1 MDMTPREVRSFQLSA
16 EELDHIG
23 KIESSIKDWS
33 IRHTKASLELRE
45 MEGQTA
51 SLYEAR
57 RQFMADKCA
66 AAGLEE
72 KSIDQ
77 LRIDA
82 GGVVTVLMRAPALPV
97 EPPVESTQDH

>member
-1 MDMTPREVRSFQLSA
+1 MDMTPREVRSFQLTA
-16 EELDHIG
+16 EDLEHIG

-33 IRHTKASLELRE
+33 IRHTKAALELRE

-57 RQFMADKCA
+57 RQFMADKCS

-72 KSIDQ
+72 KSVEQ

-82 GGVVTVLMRAPALPV
+82 GGVVTVLMRAPA
-97 EPPVESTQDH
+97 PPVESAGESSQDH